1 MTGTRVYLLGAPA
14 VAHQGASI
22 PFLDER
28 RYQLLAYL
36 AFSGD
41 WVERDRLAG
50 LLWPDHEAGAAR
62 RNLRKIVFRA
72 REAPWSADLQVRG
85 DRLRWA
91 VATDLAEFRQALASG
106 RLAAAC
112 AAYAGPLLGGMDD
125 AGTGGFSAWLLA
137 HRASLHVQWRDAAL
151 TVLPTLGTA
160 AERAA
165 AARRLVDDD
174 PFDERAM
181 CAALAVLTA
190 DGKPAEAQALYREY
204 THRLTE
210 DLGVEPSAAVRAAA
224 QAAAVAPPILAAG
237 ARDERAAAVP
247 APQPDGCPTDNRGQP
262 PVLPGLPTDGF
273 VGRRSERRELLALVQ
288 RPPCRVITIFGPGG
302 IGKSRFAREQL
313 APLAL
318 LVPAGVHWVALEDV
332 ASASQL
338 LARLAQVLHA
348 PVNDASDVV
357 VQIAARHAA
366 QRRLLVLDNAE
377 HLPALGAWLQPLLVA
392 WPLLQLVLT
401 SRARVGLADE
411 WLLPLGG
418 LAVPD
423 SDSRD
428 LEAAVAFDAV
438 RLFDLRARAVLPGF
452 DLAAHL
458 DAVIAVVERVDGM
471 PLAIELAAAWVR
483 LLPPAEI
490 VRELAHSIDILQR
503 DAASTEPMAR
513 PEHASIHAV
522 FRRSWDLLAPSER
535 HALAAVTVF
544 CGGFRRDAAAAVAGA
559 SLPVLASLVDKS
571 LLFVDAEGRFGMHPL
586 IAAWATDTPPA
597 EPGLQAAPTLRHAE
611 FFAAWLD
618 SQARAATA
626 DVALLVTAML
636 PEFANCERA
645 WHAAVAAQR
654 AELVATL
661 RPALLCFAEA
671 QGRWREMGALLGA
684 ALASDGL
691 MRALPGLRLDLL
703 LDLSTVH
710 FHLGELHPCEA
721 LARSAL
727 ALARQA
733 SLPDKRVTALNNIGV
748 ALLNRGEA
756 ALALPVLQEAAELAR
771 ACGERLALGYALLR
785 AATAHKVL
793 DDMPRNLALNEEALA
808 VMREVGNHNGVAIVL
823 NNLGDTLRQTGDYP
837 RAREL
842 LETGLALAEE
852 HGLLPRVQNFRLC
865 LGVLLLDSG
874 QWAASRP
881 VLEQALAGTQRHG
894 QFQMELLCLL
904 RLARLDR
911 AQGDAQACLRR
922 CREVLSRARPRGFEG
937 LVRQA
942 LAEHAQL
949 LLTHGDRDH
958 GLQLLAFLEADP
970 LLPTSSRRYARLDRE
985 AAEAEPAHAAG
996 VAPPALDLDTAALR
1010 LLAHHPGIDD

>member
-1 MTGTRVYLLGAPA
+1 MTGMRVYLLGAPA
-14 VAHQGASI
+14 VEHEGASI

-41 WVERDRLAG
+41 WVERDRLAA

-85 DRLRWA
+85 DRLRWP

-125 AGTGGFSAWLLA
+125 AGAGGFSAWLLA

-151 TVLPTLGTA
+151 NVLPTLGTA

-224 QAAAVAPPILAAG
+224 QAAAVAPPILAVG

-247 APQPDGCPTDNRGQP
+247 APQPDRGPADNRGQP
-262 PVLPGLPTDGF
+262 PVLPADGF

-338 LARLAQVLHA
+338 LARIAQVLHA

-366 QRRLLVLDNAE
+366 QHRLLVLDNAE
-377 HLPALGAWLQPLLVA
+377 HLPALGAWLQPLLAA

-586 IAAWATDTPPA
+586 IAAWAAAAPLT

-661 RPALLCFAEA
+661 RPALLRFAEA
-671 QGRWREMGALLGA
+671 QGRWREMGALLTA

-785 AATAHKVL
+785 AATAHKTL
-793 DDMPRNLALNEEALA
+793 DDMPRNVALNEEALA

-823 NNLGDTLRQTGDYP
+823 NNLGDTLRQTGDYA

-904 RLARLDR
+904 RLAKLDL
-911 AQGDAQACLRR
+911 AQGDARACLRR

-942 LAEHAQL
+942 LSEHAQL
-949 LLTHGDRDH
+949 LLAHGDRGY

-970 LLPTSSRRYARLDRE
+970 LLPTSSRRYARIDRE
-985 AAEAEPAHAAG
+985 AAEAEGAHAAG
-996 VAPPALDLDTAALR
+996 VAQPALDLDTAALR